1 MQNSQQGLH
10 YVCKE
15 VLCLYRIYCLEW
27 VCCIF
32 SQRGG
37 WWETGGLLEL
47 FISLAL
53 TYTFLH
59 STTPTDLSFSLS
71 LWCELLTKL
80 YQNWLSPDKHLPPPL
95 CWELPTLPSSLS
107 PLSPRHHDVF
117 VFAFVF
123 VFEFVLLFVF
133 VFVFVFEFLLPIS
146 PVPKNVSHKIH
157 IRYRVVCSWYG
168 MIWLRL
174 WFWWFEVSLSPK

>member
-1 MQNSQQGLH
+1 MFHSLW
-10 YVCKE
+10 CICICI
-15 VLCLYRIYCLEW
+15 LCISISICVW
-27 VCCIF
+27 HICIC
-32 SQRGG
+32 
-37 WWETGGLLEL
+37 WETGGLSEL

-53 TYTFLH
+53 TYTPPLH
-59 STTPTDLSFSLS
+59 TTTPTSLSFLS

-80 YQNWLSPDKHLPPPL
+80 YHDRLSPDKHLPPPL
-95 CWELPTLPSSLS
+95 CWELPTLPGSLS
-107 PLSPRHHDVF
+107 PLSPGHHNV
-117 VFAFVF
+117 FVF

-133 VFVFVFEFLLPIS
+133 LFVFVFEFLLPIS

-157 IRYRVVCSWYG
+157 IRYRVVRSWYG